1 MWRLEQP
8 PAATAE
14 GSRDDGAPASA
25 WVLPYWARV
34 SRRRDDWW
42 WWWWRRVGVWA
53 HYLASR
59 RRLGSLSLCLA
70 SLSRV
75 ASTSGL
81 TISLSRL
88 SISLFSFFFSFFPS
102 SFTFSVRFTAEF
114 SFLIFMGHGLLP
126 PGLAGWAMGCCYQMP
141 IAATKYLFTNS
152 FILNYFKNSS
162 KWTYS
167 IYKKPT
173 QA

>member
-59 RRLGSLSLCLA
+59 RRLGSLS
-70 SLSRV
+70 RV
-75 ASTSGL
+75 ASTSGF

-88 SISLFSFFFSFFPS
+88 SISLFPFFFFFLRLSLSP
-102 SFTFSVRFTAEF
+102 
-114 SFLIFMGHGLLP
+114 LGLLLSFDFWFSWVMGSCLLGWP
-126 PGLAGWAMGCCYQMP
+126 AGLWA
-141 IAATKYLFTNS
+141 AATKSYSSHRIPIYQFIYSKLF
-152 FILNYFKNSS
+152 
-162 KWTYS
+162 
-167 IYKKPT
+167 
-173 QA
+173 